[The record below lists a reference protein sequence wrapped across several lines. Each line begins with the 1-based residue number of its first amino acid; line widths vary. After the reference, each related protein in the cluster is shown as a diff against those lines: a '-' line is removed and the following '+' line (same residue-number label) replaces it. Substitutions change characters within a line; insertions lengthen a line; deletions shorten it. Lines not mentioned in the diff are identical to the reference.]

1 MLPNL
6 TGRMYLFYGN
16 KTSVQFVTFTTTVTC
31 PGELQSHILH
41 IYTCKHMFIL
51 AYTCCDKVNFIC
63 LGDYLRMLVVCWLVA
78 IPWLIPQLNVQT
90 KPVEPL
96 IEGGAQVQQVINIE
110 CLSDFC
116 DAPLLNI
123 KFRWQMHAFKW
134 FTMVNQHTL
143 RFTKLLC
150 ISGMAELSR
159 TSHSSCPLPLTSSSS
174 PQRWHHMTSFSAGNS
189 SASKCLCV
197 HTRQI
202 TVYMHHKLF
211 SKWETC

>member
-1 MLPNL
+1 MLPLL

-63 LGDYLRMLVVCWLVA
+63 HGDYLRMLVVCWLVA

-134 FTMVNQHTL
+134 FTMVNQHTP

-150 ISGMAELSR
+150 YLRYGGALQNLTLKLPVTINKFFQPTEMA
-159 TSHSSCPLPLTSSSS
+159 SHDFF
-174 PQRWHHMTSFSAGNS
+174 QRWKQLS
-189 SASKCLCV
+189 
-197 HTRQI
+197 Q
-202 TVYMHHKLF
+202 
-211 SKWETC
+211 